1 MLTAAV
7 RSFVQVLLPR
17 TPGGCTMLVN
27 FTHVSQLYDVAV
39 EAHGMDGDAGNHAT
53 TRYRATMMCKYVR
66 REMRDLTDDERRR
79 YLEAMEQV
87 AMLPLADGQALYGN
101 KFINLESFAV
111 KHIHTQEC
119 SPFHGGLSFI
129 TSHAAFTLQIEQALQ
144 AIDPSISQPYWD
156 YTLDA
161 FMLGHDWD
169 QSVIFDRDWYGKV
182 IQSFVRRALAVSTLH
197 RSAISRSSGARAAKP
212 HIVRCHHSRGER
224 ECATPTTPR
233 SPRASSPY
241 RTITTTAQIHTWCF
255 VSPRVWSRLVRP
267 SFVAR
272 SLTVVRRSPGRLGDR
287 GRHRLG
293 GPHRELDA
301 LRPRA
306 GADELLAARAQLVGP
321 RHVDHQQRP
330 DGVRDARAP
339 VLRLPHQH
347 AAARLLGDDRLPPE
361 DEPRRPAR
369 VHGGPGP
376 SRATTAEDTLSIVG
390 RSVIAPRLIAQPRA
404 AARRPRRGSR
414 RTVHHHGTGGA
425 LTGFVFPSCDRFARP
440 VVGVVGSL
448 ARSLARAL
456 PPLGSCTAT
465 CTRSSAA
472 RGTART
478 PSRT

>member
-182 IQSFVRRALAVSTLH
+182 IQSFVRRA
-197 RSAISRSSGARAAKP
+197 
-212 HIVRCHHSRGER
+212 RGFY
-224 ECATPTTPR
+224 T
-233 SPRASSPY
+233 SPKRD
-241 RTITTTAQIHTWCF
+241 I
-255 VSPRVWSRLVRP
+255 
-267 SFVAR
+267 
-272 SLTVVRRSPGRLGDR
+272 TVVRRACRETAHRTMPPLEKRKGARGADDAAQPEGLVPVSDDHDHRPDSHVLLRLASCLVVARPSVVRRAFVDR
-287 GRHRLG
+287 PSSIARPTR
-293 GPHRELDA
+293 
-301 LRPRA
+301 RPRA
-306 GADELLAARAQLVGP
+306 
-321 RHVDHQQRP
+321 
-330 DGVRDARAP
+330 AP
-339 VLRLPHQH
+339 
-347 AAARLLGDDRLPPE
+347 
-361 DEPRRPAR
+361 
-369 VHGGPGP
+369 
-376 SRATTAEDTLSIVG
+376 T
-390 RSVIAPRLIAQPRA
+390 
-404 AARRPRRGSR
+404 R
-414 RTVHHHGTGGA
+414 RTT
-425 LTGFVFPSCDRFARP
+425 S
-440 VVGVVGSL
+440 
-448 ARSLARAL
+448 
-456 PPLGSCTAT
+456 
-465 CTRSSAA
+465 
-472 RGTART
+472 
-478 PSRT
+478 